1 MKNEINAKVNVT
13 AHDQRLHSGSQ
24 SDTTS
29 ILSQKQR
36 KLSNQKLRSL
46 YSAFICL
53 HFSRSAPLNS
63 AELPV
68 SSTCLHSTSF
78 ISNLV
83 YSKVLQLQWESFCD
97 EVSAVWWKFTY
108 SWHDGTDPQETPPS
122 SLRPRGPV
130 GLFRQSGRHRF
141 STCSNLLWSITNTV
155 SAACDCHFTC
165 LLLIEKQTEPLK
177 PDPTSS
183 FTGQHVNEGIYHNLF
198 IHFKLLWRRWF
209 PQEVWRGSAPQTAV
223 PCGAAR
229 CSSGSE
235 SWTLLFRFSSLLHFV
250 FPLLSS
256 YVWRIFKFSSS

>member
-1 MKNEINAKVNVT
+1 MNVT
-13 AHDQRLHSGSQ
+13 AHDQRLHPGSQ
-24 SDTTS
+24 SNTTS
-29 ILSQKQR
+29 LLSQKQR

-46 YSAFICL
+46 YSAFVCL
-53 HFSRSAPLNS
+53 YFSRSAPLNS

-68 SSTCLHSTSF
+68 SSTCLHSASF

-83 YSKVLQLQWESFCD
+83 CSKVLQLRWESFCD

-130 GLFRQSGRHRF
+130 GLLGQSDRRRF

-177 PDPTSS
+177 PDLTSS

-198 IHFKLLWRRWF
+198 IHFKLLLRRRYRVVLLAAAVGQSPEHF
-209 PQEVWRGSAPQTAV
+209 YIGSAL
-223 PCGAAR
+223 C
-229 CSSGSE
+229 CI
-235 SWTLLFRFSSLLHFV
+235 LCFLF
-250 FPLLSS
+250 
-256 YVWRIFKFSSS
+256 WRLMCDGSSSFHHRKSSWI

>member
-1 MKNEINAKVNVT
+1 MQSCSVNLIADKKNEINAKVNVT
-13 AHDQRLHSGSQ
+13 AHDQRLHPGSQ

-29 ILSQKQR
+29 LLSQKQR

-46 YSAFICL
+46 YSAFVCL
-53 HFSRSAPLNS
+53 YFSRSAPLNS

-68 SSTCLHSTSF
+68 SSTRLHSASF

-83 YSKVLQLQWESFCD
+83 CSKVLQLRWESFCD

-122 SLRPRGPV
+122 SLSPRGPV
-130 GLFRQSGRHRF
+130 GLLGQSDRRRF
-141 STCSNLLWSITNTV
+141 STCSNLLWYITNTV

-183 FTGQHVNEGIYHNLF
+183 LTGQHVNEGIYH
-198 IHFKLLWRRWF
+198 
-209 PQEVWRGSAPQTAV
+209 SSTSS
-223 PCGAAR
+223 
-229 CSSGSE
+229 CSSDGGTV
-235 SWTLLFRFSSLLHFV
+235 WCCSLQQWVRVLNTSISVQLFV
-250 FPLLSS
+250 FPLLTS